1 MVKLYE
7 GGIKKIECKTAEDII
22 HLKPGTYEYQTKE
35 GNVIIKIEIS
45 KWGQKLCYT
54 KILLMKH

>member
-7 GGIKKIECKTAEDII
+7 GGIKKIECETAEDII

-45 KWGQKLCYT
+45 K
-54 KILLMKH
+54 